1 MNGWIQDCLLNQVLC
16 LVLCFLAEDTI
27 ELHERCVSYSSSVPL
42 GVTTFRISYLL
53 LGNLLLPPLRGFGK
67 GIKLHCLE
75 PEPPGVDSFARNGQM
90 HCDVLVPNINCDHR
104 LKIEGWRKRD

>member
-1 MNGWIQDCLLNQVLC
+1 MDISC
-16 LVLCFLAEDTI
+16 LVLCSLAEGTADF
-27 ELHERCVSYSSSVPL
+27 HERCVSYPSSGPL

-53 LGNLLLPPLRGFGK
+53 HGDLPLPPPRGFGK
-67 GIKLHCLE
+67 GIRLHCLE
-75 PEPPGVDSFARNGQM
+75 PELPGVDSFARNGQM